1 MKGDLERS
9 DIELFKNSENIQINE
24 ETKKYFENKNLLDI
38 SMIREESVD
47 SILKKNKETE
57 KLDLKDDE
65 ISEKSENQEI
75 LINDHS
81 MMDAYVEDI
90 KGADKELDR
99 QRAEKE
105 KGILYKEFFD
115 SYINDLKNK
124 IALYQRR
131 TKDTKKDSVQY
142 QRLIDSLANVR
153 TILNSDPEPKT
164 TYAKIPLTMFAIH
177 SNEVDILK
185 MLIEDYNFDPNET
198 IMNVTPLEL
207 AIATKKYDSIRYLL
221 SIGVSP
227 SEEALKLLE
236 KRKYK
241 KVKEIFDEYINTK
254 EN

>member
-1 MKGDLERS
+1 MCYNKFMKKIVLTLS
-9 DIELFKNSENIQINE
+9 ILFLTFCPMLNVKAEDSFYS
-24 ETKKYFENKNLLDI
+24 KDYSGVFELDI
-38 SMIREESVD
+38 KT
-47 SILKKNKETE
+47 LKYEQKQLVYAIITGNE
-57 KLDLKDDE
+57 K
-65 ISEKSENQEI
+65 
-75 LINDHS
+75 
-81 MMDAYVEDI
+81 A
-90 KGADKELDR
+90 
-99 QRAEKE
+99 
-105 KGILYKEFFD
+105 
-115 SYINDLKNK
+115 
-124 IALYQRR
+124 
-131 TKDTKKDSVQY
+131 
-142 QRLIDSLANVR
+142 VR